1 MRSPPILIAAQA
13 AVVREFPTAMGVA
26 DRDSEAVLS
35 AFGCPPRDVDSAVI
49 GQGCP
54 HETLHEDLPRA
65 GASDEKLC
73 GLRALG
79 RAKAGGLSARCGGST
94 TISSGS
100 LRVPRCCRSSG
111 CWRTKRATNTKKTTT
126 EPTITTRKPKS
137 RLPRSLIALP
147 IPQRRGQCDSL
158 APTPPAASR
167 GSHAERAPLGG

>member
-1 MRSPPILIAAQA
+1 MRSPPVLIAAQA

-54 HETLHEDLPRA
+54 HVALHEDLPRA

-79 RAKAGGLSARCGGST
+79 RAKGRRPFSALRGIDDHFLGQSESSTLLPVFGLLANEEGNQHKEDDYGADDHDEEAKVTFASFT
-94 TISSGS
+94 H
-100 LRVPRCCRSSG
+100 
-111 CWRTKRATNTKKTTT
+111 RA
-126 EPTITTRKPKS
+126 
-137 RLPRSLIALP
+137 A
-147 IPQRRGQCDSL
+147 D
-158 APTPPAASR
+158 PAAE
-167 GSHAERAPLGG
+167 GAV